1 MDTKHDRKME
11 HEMQLNE
18 QLNEQ
23 SIADISIHL
32 NLITKKRTESDCVKL
47 MVEEHIARE
56 ILNHN
61 TIPAT

>member
-11 HEMQLNE
+11 HEM